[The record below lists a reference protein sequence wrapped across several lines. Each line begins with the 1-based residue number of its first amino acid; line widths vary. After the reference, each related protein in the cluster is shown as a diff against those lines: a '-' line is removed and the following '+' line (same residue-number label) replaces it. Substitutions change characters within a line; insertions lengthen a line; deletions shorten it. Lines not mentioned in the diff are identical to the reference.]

1 MTRLFRR
8 PAVAFAA
15 GALLVAAALGG
26 RAAYASLAGDA
37 ITACFKPSN
46 GTLYL
51 IGGESGRSGCQPG
64 DIPISWNAQGLQ
76 GPPGP
81 PGPKGDKG
89 DPGEKGDK
97 GDPGTFTGTFAS
109 PNGLYRLTVADD
121 GIRLEGPEARLRL
134 VASGIEVDSSRALTL
149 AAATGL
155 TLQAGAGL
163 TASAGGVLALD
174 GATGLSVASG
184 GPLTAIAG
192 QALAL
197 RGTTGMTLRSDAA
210 MTAEAATALTL
221 RGTTATS
228 LQSSGPLTAQG
239 AGVLSLNAPLL
250 DLNGSSCRF
259 LRTTDVAP
267 VLGPDGGVV
276 LLNPAGTLTVR
287 TAC

>member
-26 RAAYASLAGDA
+26 RAAYASLAGDT

-51 IGGESGRSGCQPG
+51 IGGESGRTGCQPG

-109 PNGLYRLTVADD
+109 PNGQYLLTVADD
-121 GIRLEGPEARLRL
+121 GIRLTGPEASLRL
-134 VASGIEVDSSRALTL
+134 VGSGIEVDSAGALTL

-163 TASAGGVLALD
+163 TASAGGALTLD
-174 GATGLSVASG
+174 AGTGVSVASG
-184 GPLTAIAG
+184 GPLTAVAA
-192 QALAL
+192 QALTL

-210 MTAEAATALTL
+210 MTQEAGTALTI
-221 RGTTATS
+221 RGTTAAT
-228 LQSSGPLTAQG
+228 LQSSGPLTAQASG
-239 AGVLSLNAPLL
+239 PLALNAPLL
-250 DLNGSSCRF
+250 NLNGSSCRF
-259 LRTTDVAP
+259 LRTTDVAAA
-267 VLGPDGGVV
+267 VGPDGGTV

>member
-1 MTRLFRR
+1 MSRFFPR
-8 PAVAFAA
+8 PALAFVA

-26 RAAYASLAGDA
+26 RAAYASLADDT

-51 IGGESGRSGCQPG
+51 IGGESGRAGCQPG

-97 GDPGTFTGTFAS
+97 GDPGTFTGTFTS

-121 GIRLEGPEARLRL
+121 GIRLEGPDARLRL

-149 AAATGL
+149 AAATGIS
-155 TLQAGAGL
+155 LQAGAGL
-163 TASAGGVLALD
+163 TATAGGALTID
-174 GATGLSVASG
+174 GSTGVSVASG
-184 GPLTAIAG
+184 GPLAATAG
-192 QALAL
+192 QALTL

-210 MTAEAATALTL
+210 MTADAATALTL
-221 RGTTATS
+221 RGAAAAS
-228 LQSSGPLTAQG
+228 LQSSGPLTVQAG
-239 AGVLSLNAPLL
+239 ALLN
-250 DLNGSSCRF
+250 LNGPLVALNGATCGF
-259 LRTTDVAP
+259 LRPTDVAP
-267 VLGPDGGVV
+267 FVGPDGGVV
-276 LLNPAGTLTVR
+276 LLNPAGSLTVR